1 MVTAK
6 GALTLRNSA
15 TLTATNV
22 SRFVVGSARNENQYN
37 CKNCVLDV
45 LDGSAFVGGSNTKL
59 EVGASGNASFC
70 GINVSNSTAR
80 CNVLYIGTKQSAT
93 CSSNDFLHVAG
104 AAARVDVRSA
114 TADSIRL
121 RTGARLKFTLPENGY
136 AVTPLTTAGGVTV
149 MADEDVMDVDPVKL
163 VIDPSAFDPDRSG
176 RRQTLLTCAADSTTS
191 LQRLAD
197 NLTFVNTPA
206 RKRGQVFAADNGPK
220 LAYKGTG
227 GGTTIVVQ

>member
-1 MVTAK
+1 M
-6 GALTLRNSA
+6 
-15 TLTATNV
+15 
-22 SRFVVGSARNENQYN
+22 
-37 CKNCVLDV
+37 LDV

-121 RTGARLKFTLPENGY
+121 RTGARLKFTLPPDGF
-136 AVTPLTTAGGVTV
+136 AATPLTTAGGVSV
-149 MADEDVMDVDPVKL
+149 VADEASYAVDPVTL
-163 VIDPSAFDPDRSG
+163 VIDASAFDPDRSG
-176 RRQTLLTCAADSTTS
+176 RRQTLLTCATDSTTS

-206 RKRGQVFAADNGPK
+206 RKRGQMFVEDNGTK
-220 LAYKGTG
+220 LVYKGIG